1 MIPNWYLPKKL
12 ILLFDIIL
20 TITSLLLAYLIRFD
34 FIDFYDLFWIKE
46 YDSVLTGVPSL
57 ILIRYLTFLIG
68 KTHKGIIRHFSNDD
82 ALRIFY
88 TISIGTIII
97 SSISIIKFKFYDGSV
112 LLPKSVIII
121 EYLGTLFLLTSSRLF
136 VKQSYTNRNKKGGEK
151 INVLIYGSGK
161 MGIITKTTLERDE
174 GNSYNIEGF
183 IDDDP
188 QKEGLL
194 IDRKSIIHP
203 KNLNAQLTKL
213 EINTVIIAIKD
224 PSTVNKKKLIDTCL
238 KNQVKVKTVPS
249 VEDWFDGN
257 FSAQQIKDVNIN
269 DLLGRNPIELPKKNI
284 QKDIQNKTILVTGAA
299 GSIGSEIVRQLL
311 NLQPKKVILLD
322 QAESALYDLNQDLI
336 RKNKSKNIE
345 IIVGDITRK
354 ERVTN
359 IFKSFHPEI
368 IFHAAAYKH
377 VPLME
382 NNPTESIRTNLLG
395 TKIIADLAVAY
406 NIQKFI
412 LVSTDKAVNPTNVMG
427 ASKRS
432 AEMYCQA
439 LNQEHKT
446 KFIITR
452 FGNVLGSNGSVI
464 PLFKKQINSGGPI
477 TVTHPNVTRFFMTIK
492 EACQLVL
499 EASSMGDGGEIFVFD
514 MGESIKIIDLAH
526 KMIQLAGLEIDK
538 DIKIKIIGL
547 RPGEKMFE
555 ETLNINE
562 STSKTHH
569 PKILIGK
576 VSVVNLSEINKSIEK
591 LIMFIKTQQNDEIIK
606 QMKEIIPEY
615 VSNNSE
621 FSKFDN

>member
-1 MIPNWYLPKKL
+1 MVPNWYLPKKL

-46 YDSVLTGVPSL
+46 YDSVITGVPSL
-57 ILIRYLTFLIG
+57 ILIRYLSFLAG
-68 KTHKGIIRHFSNDD
+68 RTHKGIIRHFTNDD

-88 TISIGTIII
+88 TVSIGTIII
-97 SSISIIKFKFYDGSV
+97 GSLSILKFKFYDGSA

-121 EYLGTLFLLTSSRLF
+121 EYLGTLFFLTSSRLF
-136 VKQSYTNRNKKGGEK
+136 VKQSFTNRNKKAGK
-151 INVLIYGSGK
+151 TINVLIYGSGK
-161 MGIITKTTLERDE
+161 MGIITKTTLERDG

-194 IDRKSIIHP
+194 IDRKLIIHP
-203 KNLNAQLTKL
+203 KNLNSQLTKFK
-213 EINTVIIAIKD
+213 INTVIIAIKD
-224 PSTVNKKKLIDTCL
+224 PSIVNKKKLIDICL

-269 DLLGRNPIELPKKNI
+269 DLLGRNPIKLPKKNI
-284 QKDIQNKTILVTGAA
+284 QNDLINKTILVTGAA

-322 QAESALYDLNQDLI
+322 QAESALYDLNQELI
-336 RKNKSKNIE
+336 RKNKSKNTE

-354 ERVTN
+354 ERLTN
-359 IFKSFHPEI
+359 IFKSFRPEI

-395 TKIIADLAVAY
+395 TKIIADLAAKH

-464 PLFKKQINSGGPI
+464 PLFKKQINSGGPV
-477 TVTHPNVTRFFMTIK
+477 TVTHPDVTRFFMTIK

-499 EASSMGDGGEIFVFD
+499 EASSMGNGGEIYVFD
-514 MGESIKIIDLAH
+514 MGESIKIIDLAK
-526 KMIQLAGLEIDK
+526 KMIQLAGLKIDK

-562 STSKTHH
+562 NTSKTHH

-576 VSVVNLSEINKSIEK
+576 VSVVNLLDINKSIEK
-591 LIMFIKTQQNDEIIK
+591 LKMFIKSQQNDQIIK
-606 QMKEIIPEY
+606 QIKEIIPEY
-615 VSNNSE
+615 ISNNSE
-621 FSKFDN
+621 FSKFDK

>member
-57 ILIRYLTFLIG
+57 ILIRYLTFLIA

-269 DLLGRNPIELPKKNI
+269 DLLGRNPIDLPKKNI

-359 IFKSFHPEI
+359 IFKSYHPEI

-576 VSVVNLSEINKSIEK
+576 VSVVNLLEINKSIEK

-615 VSNNSE
+615 ISNNSE

>member
-1 MIPNWYLPKKL
+1 
-12 ILLFDIIL
+12 
-20 TITSLLLAYLIRFD
+20 
-34 FIDFYDLFWIKE
+34 
-46 YDSVLTGVPSL
+46 
-57 ILIRYLTFLIG
+57 
-68 KTHKGIIRHFSNDD
+68 
-82 ALRIFY
+82 
-88 TISIGTIII
+88 
-97 SSISIIKFKFYDGSV
+97 
-112 LLPKSVIII
+112 
-121 EYLGTLFLLTSSRLF
+121 
-136 VKQSYTNRNKKGGEK
+136 
-151 INVLIYGSGK
+151 
-161 MGIITKTTLERDE
+161 
-174 GNSYNIEGF
+174 
-183 IDDDP
+183 
-188 QKEGLL
+188 
-194 IDRKSIIHP
+194 
-203 KNLNAQLTKL
+203 
-213 EINTVIIAIKD
+213 
-224 PSTVNKKKLIDTCL
+224 
-238 KNQVKVKTVPS
+238 
-249 VEDWFDGN
+249 
-257 FSAQQIKDVNIN
+257 
-269 DLLGRNPIELPKKNI
+269 
-284 QKDIQNKTILVTGAA
+284 
-299 GSIGSEIVRQLL
+299 
-311 NLQPKKVILLD
+311 
-322 QAESALYDLNQDLI
+322 
-336 RKNKSKNIE
+336 
-345 IIVGDITRK
+345 
-354 ERVTN
+354 
-359 IFKSFHPEI
+359 
-368 IFHAAAYKH
+368 
-377 VPLME
+377 
-382 NNPTESIRTNLLG
+382 
-395 TKIIADLAVAY
+395 
-406 NIQKFI
+406 
-412 LVSTDKAVNPTNVMG
+412 MG

-464 PLFKKQINSGGPI
+464 PLFKKQINGGGPI